1 MSAEIIHYSLDK
13 FWWAKFSSH
22 ERYLDPWFPV
32 SLHVAKNNEHK
43 NLWVYVSTGAFF
55 CLFFFFKFCHRLCCD
70 WGKRQVLLQTW
81 IHRNTLWKVGAA
93 LPRAPLLSSSPHL
106 TGGVGSAGR
115 LLQAPWV
122 WVGLRAGVG
131 PLVSLRLGKGLLG
144 KTQACHFINH

>member
-1 MSAEIIHYSLDK
+1 MSAEIIHHSLDK
-13 FWWAKFSSH
+13 FWWANFSSH

-43 NLWVYVSTGAFF
+43 NLWVYVSTGAFSV
-55 CLFFFFKFCHRLCCD
+55 FFFLSFATGCVVTGENVKCFCKPGYTGTRCER
-70 WGKRQVLLQTW
+70 WVPPSP
-81 IHRNTLWKVGAA
+81 VPAFS
-93 LPRAPLLSSSPHL
+93 PPPHL

-122 WVGLRAGVG
+122 WVGLRDGVG

-144 KTQACHFINH
+144 KTQDCHFINH